1 MMNKKGFNLFTALVA
16 AILILLT
23 TLLISAMIQSESS
36 VRGIIQEKDQ
46 QARLESVA
54 EIMQNDSVN
63 LFNYYMRQRIEAW
76 IVGEPDNFFSVDNPE
91 DCGNEEECFEAIKND
106 FAESNFGV
114 NIVNPTGPPQNASF
128 VSYLSFR
135 V

>member
-46 QARLESVA
+46 QARL
-54 EIMQNDSVN
+54 
-63 LFNYYMRQRIEAW
+63 
-76 IVGEPDNFFSVDNPE
+76 
-91 DCGNEEECFEAIKND
+91 
-106 FAESNFGV
+106 
-114 NIVNPTGPPQNASF
+114 
-128 VSYLSFR
+128 
-135 V
+135 